1 MYCRFQAVLV
11 LYSVVSKGLTFDVTD
26 EPCDACECCRSSK
39 CASATRG
46 EEYHPN
52 VCLDGC
58 LPDYW
63 GLNCT
68 SRCPEHCQECDQT
81 LGCVKCIPGFT
92 GPNCSTQCSRSNC
105 FCNTTKECVSCPTGF
120 HLQGGECLSC
130 RRGCRSCSSYF
141 RCDLCQP
148 GRFGAS
154 CDRIVNVTNHCYV
167 REGYYEQYCLSC
179 ENGYYNTTSA
189 YNSVCPSACISCESR
204 SNCTSCADGFYGIF
218 CQFKCGAGCRKGSC
232 DKITGFCRC
241 NTNFIGHKCER
252 CVNGKIGRNCN
263 NSCPTHCISCHDSQC
278 LECKRGWYGDQ
289 CQNACLKHCTS
300 CHNAHQCPACVQGYH
315 GVQCQYKCEIGCE
328 LEQCKQSN
336 GSCSCKPNF
345 IGAKCDQCIL
355 GKYGPLCQFDCPH
368 GCLNQ
373 CNRNTG
379 RCDKCLPGTFGEK
392 CESLCP
398 GNCNGPC
405 DKKSG
410 SCRNCLGEYTGI
422 HCDQVSPAP
431 ANNPCRET
439 CKSNI
444 CDPDTG
450 YCKLGCMPN
459 YFGPK
464 CEYVCPINC
473 SSSQLFLRCSD
484 DNRGCDWECVIR
496 VSSAACYEDL
506 HSDTSNQTLDDGQG
520 NIPALATLGAILGV
534 TAVAIIVLG
543 VLKYKRIL
551 KTCS

>member
-148 GRFGAS
+148 
-154 CDRIVNVTNHCYV
+154 
-167 REGYYEQYCLSC
+167 
-179 ENGYYNTTSA
+179 
-189 YNSVCPSACISCESR
+189 
-204 SNCTSCADGFYGIF
+204 
-218 CQFKCGAGCRKGSC
+218 
-232 DKITGFCRC
+232 
-241 NTNFIGHKCER
+241 
-252 CVNGKIGRNCN
+252 
-263 NSCPTHCISCHDSQC
+263 
-278 LECKRGWYGDQ
+278 
-289 CQNACLKHCTS
+289 
-300 CHNAHQCPACVQGYH
+300 
-315 GVQCQYKCEIGCE
+315 
-328 LEQCKQSN
+328 
-336 GSCSCKPNF
+336 
-345 IGAKCDQCIL
+345 
-355 GKYGPLCQFDCPH
+355 
-368 GCLNQ
+368 
-373 CNRNTG
+373 
-379 RCDKCLPGTFGEK
+379 
-392 CESLCP
+392 
-398 GNCNGPC
+398 
-405 DKKSG
+405 
-410 SCRNCLGEYTGI
+410 
-422 HCDQVSPAP
+422 
-431 ANNPCRET
+431 
-439 CKSNI
+439 
-444 CDPDTG
+444 
-450 YCKLGCMPN
+450 
-459 YFGPK
+459 
-464 CEYVCPINC
+464 
-473 SSSQLFLRCSD
+473 
-484 DNRGCDWECVIR
+484 
-496 VSSAACYEDL
+496 DL

-543 VLKYKRIL
+543 TYVDGRLPMKGGTNDICEQLADESK
-551 KTCS
+551 S